1 MLKKKIKLQ
10 VHCIPIPY
18 QPIYRKYAQKFNFEI
33 DNAKKFY
40 NREFSIP
47 IYFDLKK
54 DFLYSQLN

>member
-1 MLKKKIKLQ
+1 M
-10 VHCIPIPY
+10 HYIPIPY

-47 IYFDLKK
+47 IYFDLKP
-54 DFLYSQLN
+54 SQASYIANLIKRIAI